1 MDPLKFEAWLDE
13 IAHWHRPVPS
23 DQTGRKLSVPL
34 DVRQTGAEIKQI
46 KTCQVPCEW
55 CNNTC
60 DNTSVKRWQLEQT
73 KTGTKWRGY
82 CETCKKKYD
91 PVTQQLGHTPFVK
104 KGVREARPGNR
115 LGRKPKWWNEVVAM
129 GSSDPAER
137 RAELL
142 DRLAALKQ
150 GK

>member
-1 MDPLKFEAWLDE
+1 MDPLKFEAWLTE
-13 IAHWHRPVPS
+13 IAEWHRPRPA
-23 DQTGRKLSVPL
+23 DTGRWMPVDTSQI
-34 DVRQTGAEIKQI
+34 QTGAEIKQI
-46 KTCQVPCEW
+46 RSCEVPCEW

-60 DNTSVKRWQLEQT
+60 LNTSVKRWQLEQT

-82 CETCKKKYD
+82 CETCRKKYD

-104 KGVREARPGNR
+104 KGVREAQPGNR

-129 GSSDPAER
+129 GSADPAER

-150 GK
+150 SK